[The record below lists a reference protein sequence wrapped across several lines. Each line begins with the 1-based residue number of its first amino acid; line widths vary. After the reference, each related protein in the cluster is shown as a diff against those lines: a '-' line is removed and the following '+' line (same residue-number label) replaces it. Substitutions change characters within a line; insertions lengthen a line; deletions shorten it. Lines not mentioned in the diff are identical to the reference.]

1 MPPPLNHPSLNLQ
14 VLPETWFVVQ
24 LPPQETVPAPILEAL
39 SKDTGKGLSV
49 TRTPEE
55 LSIAGA
61 WREGFPDAFKGEC
74 TWRCI
79 KVSVS
84 IAVIDSLLNKILYLD
99 RWPHVF
105 LSRWSISSSSF
116 KTISLIIDVYV
127 LTLKLIYVGYR
138 ASAGSSVPCL
148 RYLHMVCFIIV
159 RDSLY

>member
-79 KVSVS
+79 KIAGPMSFSLVGVLAQVTAPLQAAQCPVFVTSTWSASSPSAIACTESVLFRNTDY
-84 IAVIDSLLNKILYLD
+84 ILVPKDKLNLAVDALKTDGWCFSYSL
-99 RWPHVF
+99 V
-105 LSRWSISSSSF
+105 
-116 KTISLIIDVYV
+116 
-127 LTLKLIYVGYR
+127 
-138 ASAGSSVPCL
+138 
-148 RYLHMVCFIIV
+148 
-159 RDSLY
+159 